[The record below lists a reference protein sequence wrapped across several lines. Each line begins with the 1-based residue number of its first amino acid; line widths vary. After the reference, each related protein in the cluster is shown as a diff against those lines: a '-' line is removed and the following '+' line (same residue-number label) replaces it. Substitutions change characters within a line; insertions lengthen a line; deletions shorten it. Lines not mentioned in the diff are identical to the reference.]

1 MAADDLFD
9 QARLLIARLERI
21 SVDSVWARRSSGLRG
36 ALLKWVEGADQDAPH
51 LSEKEA
57 QELQKLLL
65 LGFDFIEKAAREKF
79 PRTLH

>member
-1 MAADDLFD
+1 MTTDDLFD

-21 SVDSVWARRSSGLRG
+21 SVDSIWARRSSGLRG
-36 ALLKWVEGADQDAPH
+36 ALLKWVESADQDVPR

-57 QELQKLLL
+57 QELQNLLR

-79 PRTLH
+79 PRSTH